1 MRRTAAFG
9 WAVAAL
15 VGAAPAAAL
24 LALGHSTW
32 RGAPGSAAAHP
43 LASTVDIPIA
53 VFGTLLLAGTMLGL
67 GLLGASPTRPG
78 LVVTAWAIVPLVG
91 AHAALRFTAYPLS
104 LFAILT
110 LPAWACL
117 AALALNRSPVVRGV
131 IAVIVVAGLGLPMQ
145 LDLRRADGHGYAA
158 REAGAI
164 IGAEATREDALVF
177 GATQAEAQA
186 GRDVVAR
193 YVPADRRPRD
203 VLAVGPPRVDGHPY
217 AQECTDVPTCLAG
230 APRVW
235 LIRNGAPSSPLDGFP
250 AAKDGAL
257 RVSYVVAGAWRLRGL
272 TVYLL
277 TRT

>member
-1 MRRTAAFG
+1 
-9 WAVAAL
+9 
-15 VGAAPAAAL
+15 
-24 LALGHSTW
+24 
-32 RGAPGSAAAHP
+32 
-43 LASTVDIPIA
+43 
-53 VFGTLLLAGTMLGL
+53 
-67 GLLGASPTRPG
+67 
-78 LVVTAWAIVPLVG
+78 
-91 AHAALRFTAYPLS
+91 
-104 LFAILT
+104 
-110 LPAWACL
+110 
-117 AALALNRSPVVRGV
+117 
-131 IAVIVVAGLGLPMQ
+131 VVAGLGLPMQ